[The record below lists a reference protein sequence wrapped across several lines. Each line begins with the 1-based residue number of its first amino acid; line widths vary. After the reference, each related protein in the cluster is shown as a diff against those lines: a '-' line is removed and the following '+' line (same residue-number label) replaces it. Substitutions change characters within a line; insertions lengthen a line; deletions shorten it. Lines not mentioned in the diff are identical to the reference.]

1 MFVFQNSLILLS
13 CFAGYLVYFGEQVM
27 EIHFHLFYI
36 ITLPFLI
43 VGGVSQTAVFRK
55 KAHPRF
61 NKLL

>member
-1 MFVFQNSLILLS
+1 MFVFQNPLILLFY
-13 CFAGYLVYFGEQVM
+13 FAGYLGYFGEQEM

-43 VGGVSQTAVFRK
+43 VGMVGQTTVFRK